1 MPRRSTSRQ
10 GGTQARNKGAMRVR
24 LPDPP
29 LLLITDRRQA
39 RHPLAEVV
47 TAALKAGCR
56 WVSVREKDLP
66 DDEQVLLVRSLLA
79 VAHAHGAKLTL
90 HGEAT
95 LAKFAEADGVHL
107 SSGADAALARTV
119 TGREK
124 LVGASIH
131 GVLEAAAI
139 DPALVDYALAGPAF
153 ETASKPGYGPEIG
166 RKGIADIAG
175 AARVPVLAIGGVK
188 PARVGEL
195 IAAGAVGV
203 AVMGGVMRAADP
215 ALETKALVA
224 ALTGSLA
231 ISARD
236 RC

>member
-1 MPRRSTSRQ
+1 
-10 GGTQARNKGAMRVR
+10 MRVS

-39 RHPLAEVV
+39 RRPLAEIV
-47 TAALKAGCR
+47 AAAVSAGCR

-66 DDEQVLLVRSLLA
+66 DDEQVLLARSLLP
-79 VAHAHGAKLTL
+79 VAHAHGARLTL

-95 LAKFAEADGVHL
+95 LAKLAEADGVHL
-107 SSGADAALARTV
+107 SAGADAALARTMI
-119 TGREK
+119 GGER
-124 LVGASIH
+124 LLGASIH
-131 GVLEAAAI
+131 SVTEAAAV
-139 DPALVDYALAGPAF
+139 DAALVDYVLAGPAF

-166 RKGIADIAG
+166 RKGLGEIARACH
-175 AARVPVLAIGGVK
+175 VPVLAVGGVNA
-188 PARVGEL
+188 ARVGEL
-195 IAAGAVGV
+195 IAAGAAGV

-215 ALETKALVA
+215 ADEMRALIA

-231 ISARD
+231 IRARD